1 MQSISRLTD
10 TALAS
15 AVYAS
20 REALPLPCKTCFR
33 LAGCAFSGRVSNP
46 LDHDRR
52 FLVTFPS
59 SFSGLCLTLAQFDCK
74 NTAYG
79 IIMGSSGW
87 QVVHCPGFHQYLL
100 CTGGDLT
107 PWVGSS
113 FPPTTPCIGSGK
125 RRLCTA
131 HARSGRC
138 HVGPSICRE
147 HNRPTLRR
155 KVQRLAAHRKASRT
169 SSMASIG
176 FCRWGKCP
184 MPGRRVSFARTRSAN
199 STPISLLM

>member
-1 MQSISRLTD
+1 MLSISRLTD

-113 FPPTTPCIGSGK
+113 FPPATPCIGSASWSAPIRVQPNTSVVRAIDRGQWQAPLGSS
-125 RRLCTA
+125 RANHPIASSLP
-131 HARSGRC
+131 RC
-138 HVGPSICRE
+138 S
-147 HNRPTLRR
+147 RP
-155 KVQRLAAHRKASRT
+155 SRT
-169 SSMASIG
+169 SL
-176 FCRWGKCP
+176 
-184 MPGRRVSFARTRSAN
+184 RRR
-199 STPISLLM
+199 

>member
-113 FPPTTPCIGSGK
+113 FPPATPCIGSGK

-131 HARSGRC
+131 HANRRHCAYQKTLSS
-138 HVGPSICRE
+138 VGWVGISEGVNVGYDQCR
-147 HNRPTLRR
+147 
-155 KVQRLAAHRKASRT
+155 Q
-169 SSMASIG
+169 
-176 FCRWGKCP
+176 
-184 MPGRRVSFARTRSAN
+184 MPSFAGTRT
-199 STPISLLM
+199 

>member
-1 MQSISRLTD
+1 MLSISRLTD

-113 FPPTTPCIGSGK
+113 FPPATPCIGTGK

-131 HARSGRC
+131 HTPCRHRKRGAARYPKVLLDVDLSQCSSCELADGQMVDSGR
-138 HVGPSICRE
+138 R
-147 HNRPTLRR
+147 RPRVR
-155 KVQRLAAHRKASRT
+155 QRPIVDHSL
-169 SSMASIG
+169 
-176 FCRWGKCP
+176 
-184 MPGRRVSFARTRSAN
+184 TRAQ
-199 STPISLLM
+199 

>member
-1 MQSISRLTD
+1 MLSISRLTD

-113 FPPTTPCIGSGK
+113 FPPATPCIGSGK

-131 HARSGRC
+131 HTQGGLYEAPARAGLHSTSIAGNKTISSRLTITKKRKTLEDRKARS
-138 HVGPSICRE
+138 
-147 HNRPTLRR
+147 
-155 KVQRLAAHRKASRT
+155 A
-169 SSMASIG
+169 
-176 FCRWGKCP
+176 
-184 MPGRRVSFARTRSAN
+184 
-199 STPISLLM
+199 

>member
-113 FPPTTPCIGSGK
+113 FPPATPCIGSGK

-131 HARSGRC
+131 HTRSG
-138 HVGPSICRE
+138 HW
-147 HNRPTLRR
+147 
-155 KVQRLAAHRKASRT
+155 RT
-169 SSMASIG
+169 SLRLWLLPKIRQQRDQSCG
-176 FCRWGKCP
+176 P
-184 MPGRRVSFARTRSAN
+184 DSFGSCSARKT
-199 STPISLLM
+199 LL